1 MPRRHTRREFV
12 ASSTAAL
19 AALAAIPVLPPAIRA
34 PLARRDPAIVAHP
47 FDLHQVRLLPGPF
60 LDDLNVNRRYMMGLD
75 PDRLLHSFR
84 ITAGLPSSAEP
95 YYGWEAPNNEL
106 RGHFV
111 GHYLS
116 GCALLAA
123 QTGDAAVKARGDALV
138 SELAKCQKANGY
150 LSAFPEEL
158 FDRLK
163 TRRGVWAP
171 FYTYHKIIAGMLDN
185 YTLGGNA
192 QALAVAKGM
201 AGWTRDWVHP
211 VDDAQMQGI
220 LRTEFGGIGES
231 LDNLAAITGDMSW
244 IDVSRR
250 FDHEAVLTPL
260 AEGRDELTKVHANT
274 TIPKVIAAARRYEIT
289 GDQRSRDIADYFW
302 REVTGRRCFATGG
315 TSSGE
320 SWKNPVGQLSGE
332 LAPDTE
338 ESCPTYN
345 MLKLTRH
352 VFSWTG
358 DAKAADYY
366 ERALFNGMLGTQH
379 PADGEKI
386 YYTPMASG
394 YWRMFGTP
402 DHGFWC
408 CHGTGVESHSKFGDS
423 IYFHDDAGIWVNQF
437 IASEVNWAD
446 KGVRL
451 VQETGFP
458 ANDTTRLTVHV
469 AHPTQ
474 MALRIRLPYWLDGQA
489 AVKVNGKAVA
499 VSTPPGNYLTINNR
513 WRDGDRV
520 ELTLPMKLHVH
531 AMPDDPT
538 VQAVMYGPLVL
549 AGRLG
554 AEPLRAPPTPP
565 RMTPDFDLTPETWP
579 IAVAAI
585 KAPSD
590 DVRSWVEATG
600 RPLEFRI
607 VGQER
612 EIALVPFNT
621 VFDERYAVYWR
632 VLSS

>member
-1 MPRRHTRREFV
+1 MSRDHTRREFV
-12 ASSTAAL
+12 ATSTAAL
-19 AALAAIPVLPPAIRA
+19 AALAAIPVLPTAMRGRLA
-34 PLARRDPAIVAHP
+34 PRDATIVAHP

-84 ITAGLPSSAEP
+84 VTAGLPTSAEP
-95 YYGWEAPNNEL
+95 YYGWEAPDNEL

-123 QTGDAAVKARGDALV
+123 QTGDADVKARGDGLV

-163 TRRGVWAP
+163 ARRGVWAP
-171 FYTYHKIIAGMLDN
+171 FYTFHKIFAGMLDSC
-185 YTLGGNA
+185 TLGGNA
-192 QALAVAKGM
+192 QALEVAKLM
-201 AGWTRDWVHP
+201 AGWTRDWVRP
-211 VDDAQMQGI
+211 LDDTQMQGI

-250 FDHEAVLTPL
+250 FDHDRVLAPL
-260 AEGRDELTKVHANT
+260 ADGRDELTGVHANT
-274 TIPKVIAAARRYEIT
+274 TIPKIIAAARRYEIT
-289 GDQRSRDIADYFW
+289 GDPRSHDIADYFW

-320 SWKNPVGQLSGE
+320 NWKNAVGQLAGE
-332 LAPDTE
+332 LAWDTE

-358 DAKAADYY
+358 DATAADYY

-437 IASEVNWAD
+437 IASEVHWTE

-458 ANDTTRLTVHV
+458 ASDTTRLTIHV
-469 AHPTQ
+469 THPAR
-474 MALRIRLPYWLDGQA
+474 MSLRIRLPYWLDGKA
-489 AVKVNGKAVA
+489 TVRLNGKAVA
-499 VSTPPGNYLTINNR
+499 LTAPPDNYLTINHS

-520 ELTLPMKLHVH
+520 EVTLPMKLHVH

-549 AGRLG
+549 AGKLG
-554 AEPLRAPPTPP
+554 AEPLRAPATPP
-565 RMTPDFDLTPETWP
+565 RMTPDFDLTPQTRP

-585 KAPSD
+585 KAPSG
-590 DVRSWVEATG
+590 DVRSWVEPTG
-600 RPLEFRI
+600 KPLEFRI

-621 VFDERYAVYWR
+621 LFDERYAVYWR